1 MPQKNTILEN
11 HATKKAQSDEPKVAP
26 KNAKI
31 AGKMPSVLCQFFF
44 EFYSTFLLIFS
55 KINNIFA
62 KIYRKIF
69 FMKIYNSL
77 IETIGNTPLVRLNK
91 VAAGIKG
98 TILVKVEY
106 LNPGNS
112 VKDRIALKMIEDAE
126 KDGRL
131 KPGGTIIEGT
141 SGNTGMG
148 LALVAIA
155 KGYKCIFTVSDKQ
168 SQEKI
173 NILRALGA
181 EVVVCPTN
189 VEPED
194 PRSYYS
200 VARRL
205 NKEIPNSI
213 YPNQYDNPSNSK
225 AHYETTAPEIWEQTA
240 GKITHYACGVGT
252 GGTMCGTAQFLKE
265 KNPAIRTVGIDTYGS
280 VFKKYKET
288 GVFDHNEIYPYLT
301 EGIGE
306 DILPK
311 NVNFDLIDHFIK
323 VTDKDAAL
331 MTRRL
336 AKEEG
341 LFVGWSC
348 GSAVFG
354 ALEYAKENL
363 AENDVMVIILPD
375 HGTRY
380 LNKIYNDSW
389 MKDHGF
395 LNKNFASARDI
406 VKNRPASQ
414 LKSVDTNTSIGE
426 AVALM
431 KKEGI
436 SQIPVTENGNI
447 VGSLTDAQVLSKMIE
462 EPNIKNEVVKNIMGA
477 PFLFVGMDNSIDALA
492 SAINKDNP
500 AILVRDENNAVHII
514 TQQDLLAAI
523 AY

>member
-1 MPQKNTILEN
+1 M
-11 HATKKAQSDEPKVAP
+11 KV
-26 KNAKI
+26 
-31 AGKMPSVLCQFFF
+31 
-44 EFYSTFLLIFS
+44 
-55 KINNIFA
+55 
-62 KIYRKIF
+62 
-69 FMKIYNSL
+69 YNSL

-91 VAAGIKG
+91 VTAGIKG
-98 TILVKVEY
+98 TVLVKVEY

-126 KDGRL
+126 KEGKL

-205 NKEIPNSI
+205 NREIPNSI
-213 YPNQYDNPSNSK
+213 YPNQYDNLSNRQ
-225 AHYETTAPEIWEQTA
+225 AHYETTGPEIWEQTD

-252 GGTMCGTAQFLKE
+252 GGTMCGTAKFLKE
-265 KNPAIRTVGIDTYGS
+265 KNPNITTIGLDTYGS

-288 GVFDHNEIYPYLT
+288 GIFDHNEIYPYLT

-311 NVNFDLIDHFIK
+311 NVDFDLIDRFIK

-354 ALEYAKENL
+354 ALEYAKEHL
-363 AENDVMVIILPD
+363 KEEDVMVIILPD

-380 LNKIYNDSW
+380 LNKIYNDTW

-395 LNKNFASARDI
+395 LNKSFATARDI
-406 VKNRPASQ
+406 IANRGSSP
-414 LKSVDTNTSIGE
+414 LKTVESNTSVGD
-426 AVALM
+426 AVKLM
-431 KKEGI
+431 NNEGI
-436 SQIPVTENGNI
+436 SQIPVTENGQI
-447 VGSLTDAQVLSKMIE
+447 VGSLIDSKVLSKLIE
-462 EPNIKNEVVKNIMGA
+462 EPGIKQEPVKNIMDA
-477 PFLFVGMDNSIDALA
+477 PFQFVGMDNSVDALA
-492 SAINKDNP
+492 SAISKENP
-500 AILVRDENNAVHII
+500 ALLVRDEKQEVHII

-523 AY
+523 AN